1 MVNTH
6 GGRRE
11 GAGRK
16 PAKNA
21 RATHSYRATDDEYIL
36 INRFSHL
43 VKNDPKK
50 AKEILKSL

>member
-21 RATHSYRATDDEYIL
+21 RATHSYRATDDEHKIIQEFIKRL
-36 INRFSHL
+36 
-43 VKNDPKK
+43 K
-50 AKEILKSL
+50 AEGKQDG